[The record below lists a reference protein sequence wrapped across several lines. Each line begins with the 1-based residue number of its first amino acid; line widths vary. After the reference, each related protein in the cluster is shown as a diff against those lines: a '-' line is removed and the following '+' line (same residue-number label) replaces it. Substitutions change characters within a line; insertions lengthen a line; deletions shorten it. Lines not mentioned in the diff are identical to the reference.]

1 MLPEGALELK
11 RNARKAAFGRSG
23 HTENA
28 GGRRGF
34 PVVFWRMEVRVV
46 RRAYLACV
54 VVAAALPARP
64 VAACG
69 GGGVTTTVI
78 TDSSKAAVADSQ
90 RIVLALHD
98 AGLASARTEIIAQ
111 IGVPGADSDFG
122 VVIPVPGR
130 PEIDPEPVSMKDLDA
145 LDRYT
150 KPTIITTHVVDT
162 DSGGGEGFGCGCAS
176 AGDDDSSSKGETAGT
191 PATVSVSAPVN
202 VGPATAV
209 VLESD
214 DGSALT
220 AWLDENGF
228 AIPAEQ
234 QAIVDHY
241 VELGDAFIAIRRN
254 DSAPPDGPTSLGL
267 HYTLRGDHRQLSFMF
282 ARIGAAPTVAF
293 TVFVTAPTV
302 AFPAA
307 PYAAVQLS
315 ALSDSTLRT
324 DYSAAVA
331 EAVAARNSQAFV
343 IEGTYGAPTG
353 ATLSP
358 AFRELLGI
366 DTATGNITT
375 RASTIVAGDT
385 LSTDARLD
393 IQGFPVSNSVTLEPS
408 AVRRPNARESSVGV
422 LSLVLAARA
431 LRRRFRRRGNSA
443 PAGPPGRALR

>member
-1 MLPEGALELK
+1 
-11 RNARKAAFGRSG
+11 
-23 HTENA
+23 
-28 GGRRGF
+28 
-34 PVVFWRMEVRVV
+34 
-46 RRAYLACV
+46 
-54 VVAAALPARP
+54 
-64 VAACG
+64 
-69 GGGVTTTVI
+69 VTTTTII

-98 AGLASARTEIIAQ
+98 AGLATARTEIIAQ

-122 VVIPVPGR
+122 IVIPVPGR
-130 PEIDPEPVSMKDLDA
+130 PEIDPQPVSIKDLDA

-150 KPTIITTHVVDT
+150 KPTVITTHLVSSEE
-162 DSGGGEGFGCGCAS
+162 SGGSGVGCGCGS
-176 AGDDDSSSKGETAGT
+176 AGDDDSASKGRETAGS

-228 AIPAEQ
+228 AIPSEQ

-267 HYTLRGDHRQLSFMF
+267 HYSLRGDHRQLSFMF

-315 ALSDSTLRT
+315 QLSDSTLRT

-358 AFRELLGI
+358 EFRELLGI
-366 DTATGNITT
+366 DAATGNITT

-393 IQGFPVSNSVTLEPS
+393 IQGIPVPNSVTLEPS
-408 AVRRPNARESSVGV
+408 AARLPHARESSVGV

-431 LRRRFRRRGNSA
+431 LRRRFRRRRNPTPAA
-443 PAGPPGRALR
+443 PPRARLG